1 MTIFDA
7 FNHSLA
13 ALSTGGFSTKANS
26 IGHFNSLSIEVVT
39 WILMLI
45 GTTNFATHYALL
57 KGKIK
62 VFFKNGEIRLLM
74 LLNAVFIPILIYF
87 SINNLYDKLPN
98 VLRRA
103 IFETI
108 TAISTTGF
116 SLDTFNTWN
125 LFGIL
130 LIIILML

>member
-57 KGKIK
+57 NGK
-62 VFFKNGEIRLLM
+62 IRLLM
-74 LLNAVFIPILIYF
+74 LLNAVFIPILVYF